1 MTPAPF
7 AAEPAA
13 PHVVAQVRGRAEL
26 KTKNF
31 LETLHAA

>member
-1 MTPAPF
+1 MSIPPPNWRAPR
-7 AAEPAA
+7 
-13 PHVVAQVRGRAEL
+13 VAQVRDYDEL